1 MKEILLVEATP
12 ALLTSR
18 VKTLERQGYH
28 VTGASTAGEV
38 AKAMKQESYALLI
51 VGIVTAAIGLTI
63 GGFLPLYWFLLAL
76 ACYLGMIWV
85 VTMRILARLESKT
98 ES

>member
-1 MKEILLVEATP
+1 MKR
-12 ALLTSR
+12 LTEWMTQP
-18 VKTLERQGYH
+18 VCIWCFGGLGD
-28 VTGASTAGEV
+28 
-38 AKAMKQESYALLI
+38 ALLI

-63 GGFLPLYWFLLAL
+63 GAFLPLYWFLLAF
-76 ACYLGMIWV
+76 ACYFGMIWV

>member
-1 MKEILLVEATP
+1 MKRLTEWMTQPAFIWYFGGLGD
-12 ALLTSR
+12 ALL
-18 VKTLERQGYH
+18 L
-28 VTGASTAGEV
+28 
-38 AKAMKQESYALLI
+38 
-51 VGIVTAAIGLTI
+51 VGIVTAAVGLTI